1 MPGINLGSHDLRLR
15 QSVLIR
21 WLLNVTSV
29 YGEALFVVRFET
41 SIRSR
46 EQQYWFPGSSE
57 NNAMETTIIIF
68 CKMLTRYCQFV
79 CWDWF
84 LKRSIFCRRQFNSAR
99 DTFSILGDASLSLS
113 LSILS
118 PGFHEQIILYLKEG
132 QQKRT
137 CTYLTLKTFKLDLK
151 SNHQI
156 NR

>member
-29 YGEALFVVRFET
+29 YGEALIVVRFET

-99 DTFSILGDASLSLS
+99 DTFSILRDASLSLYS
-113 LSILS
+113 LTRFPWADYSISEGRSTKANMYLLNTENIQTRS
-118 PGFHEQIILYLKEG
+118 QEQPSDQSIIK
-132 QQKRT
+132 
-137 CTYLTLKTFKLDLK
+137 
-151 SNHQI
+151 
-156 NR
+156 